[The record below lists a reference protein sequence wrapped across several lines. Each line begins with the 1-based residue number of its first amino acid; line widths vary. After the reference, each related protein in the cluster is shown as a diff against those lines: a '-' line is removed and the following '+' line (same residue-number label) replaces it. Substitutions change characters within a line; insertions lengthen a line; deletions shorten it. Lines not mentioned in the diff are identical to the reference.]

1 MNKILV
7 LGGLDDTQKTVLDY
21 FTNYSYELNILRFL
35 QNDEM
40 YVCNP
45 KSAMQTGRGCFSVTI
60 KDGFVYV
67 FGGVT
72 GKNLNYKNDRQ
83 GNERGVYHDGEDNV
97 GLLSLCEKYDVSDDQ
112 WYEISETPY
121 PIKNAGAC
129 ALSSDSI
136 FLFGG
141 QTNADGDDQL
151 SNTILQYIIAS
162 NVWLELPLR
171 LPVCMSLITSMKIN
185 NFQIALFG
193 GLSSQDKAY

>member
-1 MNKILV
+1 M
-7 LGGLDDTQKTVLDY
+7 QKENFVSQIFFKGEIVRKNTFTVAQSL
-21 FTNYSYELNILRFL
+21 SMVSAIELRFTTKAGTMEKEL
-35 QNDEM
+35 TFH
-40 YVCNP
+40 
-45 KSAMQTGRGCFSVTI
+45 S
-60 KDGFVYV
+60 V

-121 PIKNAGAC
+121 SIKNAGAC

-141 QTNADGDDQL
+141 
-151 SNTILQYIIAS
+151 
-162 NVWLELPLR
+162 
-171 LPVCMSLITSMKIN
+171 
-185 NFQIALFG
+185 
-193 GLSSQDKAY
+193 

>member
-1 MNKILV
+1 MVSAI
-7 LGGLDDTQKTVLDY
+7 
-21 FTNYSYELNILRFL
+21 ELRFTTKAGTMEKEL
-35 QNDEM
+35 TFHS
-40 YVCNP
+40 VFG
-45 KSAMQTGRGCFSVTI
+45 GR
-60 KDGFVYV
+60 GFVYV

-121 PIKNAGAC
+121 SIKNAGAC

-141 QTNADGDDQL
+141 
-151 SNTILQYIIAS
+151 
-162 NVWLELPLR
+162 
-171 LPVCMSLITSMKIN
+171 
-185 NFQIALFG
+185 
-193 GLSSQDKAY
+193 

>member
-1 MNKILV
+1 M
-7 LGGLDDTQKTVLDY
+7 QKENFVSQIFFKGEIVRKNTFKVAQSL
-21 FTNYSYELNILRFL
+21 SMVSAIELRFTTKAGTMEKEL
-35 QNDEM
+35 
-40 YVCNP
+40 
-45 KSAMQTGRGCFSVTI
+45 TFHWW
-60 KDGFVYV
+60 GFVYV

-121 PIKNAGAC
+121 SIKNAGAC

-141 QTNADGDDQL
+141 
-151 SNTILQYIIAS
+151 
-162 NVWLELPLR
+162 
-171 LPVCMSLITSMKIN
+171 
-185 NFQIALFG
+185 
-193 GLSSQDKAY
+193 